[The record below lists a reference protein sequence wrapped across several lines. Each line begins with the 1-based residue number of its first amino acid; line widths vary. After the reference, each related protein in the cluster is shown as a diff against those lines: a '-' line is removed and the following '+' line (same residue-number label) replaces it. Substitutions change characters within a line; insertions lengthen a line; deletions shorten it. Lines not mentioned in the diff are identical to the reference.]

1 MLGYYKDDEANAA
14 AFTEDGFF
22 RTGDYGKLEV
32 DKYGTRILYITG
44 RLKNLIILS
53 NGKNVYPEE
62 IEEFLSKIEC
72 IKECVVIARSRGEE
86 EDVITAV
93 IYPDYDKFEGKTDE
107 EIASAM
113 KAEVAA
119 VNKKLPT
126 FKQIRN
132 IELRKTEFEKTTT
145 RKIIRYKV

>member
-1 MLGYYKDDEANAA
+1 M
-14 AFTEDGFF
+14 
-22 RTGDYGKLEV
+22 
-32 DKYGTRILYITG
+32 
-44 RLKNLIILS
+44 
-53 NGKNVYPEE
+53 
-62 IEEFLSKIEC
+62 
-72 IKECVVIARSRGEE
+72 VVARSRGEE